1 MSESD
6 NALNS
11 QINCDRI
18 SLYDLIR
25 NFCLDTEQRSV
36 CDQLNRS
43 NSGMFYINALAGVG
57 KTSLINAILFGAAMN
72 YKRPEHKNKVVLVLV
87 PSRELRYD
95 LCQDVL
101 NTGVFDDTE
110 VLWLGRPPPG
120 RTDGLWED
128 RLADSMR
135 ELQKD
140 TLQNLDNL
148 KAQLKLALEE
158 VEEHALGNGKY
169 WNYILD
175 SLLNRPTDSTF
186 LKALNLA
193 KKDLKRHIVCEV
205 CEFIGQH
212 GELLELL
219 GEPVKLVL
227 ATADAFCQVRC
238 ASFLSGRLSNL
249 ASEDNRGGRV

>member
-1 MSESD
+1 MSD
-6 NALNS
+6 NNAFHCKIKYIAIS
-11 QINCDRI
+11 TYEQIRAF
-18 SLYDLIR
+18 DL
-25 NFCLDTEQRSV
+25 DPEQRNV
-36 CDQLNRS
+36 CDQINTS
-43 NSGMFYINALAGVG
+43 TAGMFYINALAGVG
-57 KTSLINAILFGAAMN
+57 KTSLINAVLLGAAMN
-72 YKRPEHKNKVVLVLV
+72 YKGQGHNNKVVLVLV
-87 PSRELRYD
+87 PSRELKYD

-120 RTDGLWED
+120 RTDGIWED
-128 RLADSMR
+128 CLADSMR

-140 TLQNLDNL
+140 TLQKLDSL

-158 VEEHALGNGKY
+158 VEKQALGRGKE
-169 WNYILD
+169 WNYILVF
-175 SLLNRPTDSTF
+175 LLNRPTDSTF

-193 KKDLKRHIVCEV
+193 KEQLKRHIECEV

-212 GELLELL
+212 GQLLQIL

-227 ATADAFCQVRC
+227 ATADAFARFGARSSSGA
-238 ASFLSGRLSNL
+238 ASRIF